1 VNASLMPGV
10 RVGPDSFVG
19 PQVCLHQDLG
29 ANKLVLLESRYQVKD
44 NETRL
49 DKGKRQELLRRLK
62 D

>member
-1 VNASLMPGV
+1 
-10 RVGPDSFVG
+10 VG
-19 PQVCLHQDLG
+19 PQVCLRQDLK
-29 ANKLVLLESRYQVKD
+29 ANKVALLESRCRVED